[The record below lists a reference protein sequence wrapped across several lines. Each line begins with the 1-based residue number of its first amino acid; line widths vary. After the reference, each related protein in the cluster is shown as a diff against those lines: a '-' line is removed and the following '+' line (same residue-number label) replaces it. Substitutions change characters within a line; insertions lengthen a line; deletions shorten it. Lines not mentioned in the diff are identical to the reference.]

1 MILFTTY
8 RNTRSG
14 FTLIEVM
21 ISIAIISIVG
31 SAAVILLKDTFSL
44 NRLISGSLTAQG
56 EARRALKMM
65 SAEIRVTSPSS
76 LGAYALAQV
85 ATSSITFYSNI
96 DSDSYK
102 EQVRYFL
109 QGTTLKK
116 GVIKPSGAP
125 LTYSAAQEQVT
136 EIAHDVVASTT
147 APLFSYYNE
156 DYDGTTAPLSSPV
169 DIAAVRLMK
178 IMIIIDKDSQKSPGP
193 LILTT
198 QISLRNLKDNL

>member
-1 MILFTTY
+1 MKY
-8 RNTRSG
+8 RNTLSG
-14 FTLIEVM
+14 ISLIEVM
-21 ISIAIISIVG
+21 ISVAIISFVG
-31 SAAVILLKDTFSL
+31 SAAVILLKDTYSL
-44 NRLISGSLTAQG
+44 NRMISGSLTAQT
-56 EARRALKMM
+56 EARRAMKMM

-116 GVIKPSGAP
+116 GVIKPSGTP
-125 LTYSAAQEQVT
+125 LTYSAAQEQIT

-169 DIAAVRLMK
+169 DIAAVRLVK
-178 IMIIIDKDSQKSPGP
+178 ITILIDKDPQKAPES
-193 LILTT
+193 LTLTT
-198 QISLRNLKDNL
+198 QVSMRNLKDNL